1 MTNSGDPGEIVSP
14 STRSFKSC
22 ESVSVGSDDSGA
34 RHDEQ
39 KNEEIKILQLSLF
52 MGRTTTDQ
60 LNEIGTTPLF
70 TYHILKHAK
79 RLTTSASTSPLSQ
92 YGLLAGDVD
101 SLQGTSS
108 EDPRL
113 FYNVA
118 APSSVFICGS
128 QGSGKSHTLSCFL
141 ENCLVQSEKLG
152 SLPRPLTGIVFHYDD
167 YASDSRVA
175 PCEAA
180 YLGSDP
186 AINVRVLCSP
196 TNVSVIKDSYSGL
209 QHVTVEALRL
219 DQADLNTKRMMELMA
234 FDRAQPL
241 YAQVIQRI
249 LRDMRLEQQDKEG
262 AFNYSEFVRKVDNEK
277 LSPDQ
282 KRGLQQRLDTLESFM
297 VPAQV
302 SLRLP
307 GGHRGKQH
315 GKRLGTDWTPKA
327 GELLIVDLSCPCVTA
342 SMACA
347 LFNICLSIF
356 LAQDKSLGKI
366 VALDEAHGYMGE
378 TSDSEVLTNSLLKAI
393 REQRHI
399 GARIV
404 ISTQEP
410 TISPKLLDLCSITIV
425 HRFSSP
431 DWLNVLTKH
440 LAGISKVSRLTTKA
454 AEVNVY
460 DEEDIENRGLC
471 GIDVSADDPILDLF
485 SQIVELPTG
494 EALVFAPSAIV
505 ALEKKH
511 GKLVPKKLAH
521 RVLRVVMRARITA
534 DGGKSIMAS

>member
-1 MTNSGDPGEIVSP
+1 MFNPGDPGEVVSP
-14 STRSFKSC
+14 STRSFITCASA
-22 ESVSVGSDDSGA
+22 SVGSDDPGVGS
-34 RHDEQ
+34 DERR
-39 KNEEIKILQLSLF
+39 NEEIKILQLSLF

-60 LNEIGTTPLF
+60 LNEIDTTPLF
-70 TYHILKHAK
+70 TYPIQKHAK
-79 RLTTSASTSPLSQ
+79 RLNISASTSPLSQ
-92 YGLLAGDVD
+92 YALLAGDVD
-101 SLQGTSS
+101 CLQGKSS
-108 EDPRL
+108 EDPRF

-180 YLGSDP
+180 YLSSDP
-186 AINVRVLCSP
+186 AIN
-196 TNVSVIKDSYSGL
+196 DSYSGL
-209 QHVTVEALRL
+209 KNVTVEALRL

-234 FDRAQPL
+234 FDSTQPL

-262 AFNYSEFVRKVDNEK
+262 TFNYSEFVRKVDNEK

-302 SLRLP
+302 SLRRP
-307 GGHRGKQH
+307 AGHD

-347 LFNICLSIF
+347 LFNICLSVF
-356 LAQDKSLGKI
+356 LAQDKSLGRI
-366 VALDEAHGYMGE
+366 IALDEAHGYMGE
-378 TSDSEVLTNSLLKAI
+378 TSDSDVLTNNLLRAI
-393 REQRHI
+393 RKQRHL

-440 LAGISKVSRLTTKA
+440 LAGISKVSRLTNKA
-454 AEVNVY
+454 AGVNDY
-460 DEEDIENRGLC
+460 DEEDTESHGLS
-471 GIDVSADDPILDLF
+471 GIDLSADDPILDLF

-494 EALVFAPSAIV
+494 EALVFAPSALV
-505 ALEKKH
+505 SLEKKH

>member
-1 MTNSGDPGEIVSP
+1 MTEDGGDPGRVVSP
-14 STRSFKSC
+14 STRSFITC
-22 ESVSVGSDDSGA
+22 ESA
-34 RHDEQ
+34 R
-39 KNEEIKILQLSLF
+39 I
-52 MGRTTTDQ
+52 
-60 LNEIGTTPLF
+60 
-70 TYHILKHAK
+70 
-79 RLTTSASTSPLSQ
+79 ASTSPLSQ
-92 YGLLAGDVD
+92 YALLAEDVG
-101 SLQGTSS
+101 SLQGKSS
-108 EDPRL
+108 EDPRF

-180 YLGSDP
+180 YLSSDP

-209 QHVTVEALRL
+209 KNVTVEALRL

-234 FDRAQPL
+234 FDSTQPL

-302 SLRLP
+302 SLRRP
-307 GGHRGKQH
+307 AGHD
-315 GKRLGTDWTPKA
+315 GKRLGTDWAPKA

-347 LFNICLSIF
+347 LFNICLSVF
-356 LAQDKSLGKI
+356 LAQDKSLGRI

-378 TSDSEVLTNSLLKAI
+378 TSDSDVLTNNLLRAI
-393 REQRHI
+393 RKQRHL

-431 DWLNVLTKH
+431 DWLNALTKH
-440 LAGISKVSRLTTKA
+440 LAGISKVSKLTSKA
-454 AEVNVY
+454 AGVNDY
-460 DEEDIENRGLC
+460 EEEDTESHGLS
-471 GIDVSADDPILDLF
+471 GIDLSADDPILDLF

-505 ALEKKH
+505 SLEKKH